1 MIDIL
6 ESDSSVKD
14 ILKEKNISLETDT
27 ASLEEIIKKVLL
39 DNEKSVNDYKA
50 GKENALKF
58 LMGMVMKEVKGSFNP
73 KLVNETLIKMCKK
86 M

>member
-1 MIDIL
+1 MLDIL
-6 ESDSSVKD
+6 ETNSSIKE

-27 ASLEEIIKKVLL
+27 ASLEKIIEKVLL

-50 GKENALKF
+50 GKDNALKF

-73 KLVNETLIKMCKK
+73 KLVNETLIKMCQK

>member
-1 MIDIL
+1 M
-6 ESDSSVKD
+6 
-14 ILKEKNISLETDT
+14 
-27 ASLEEIIKKVLL
+27 LL

-50 GKENALKF
+50 GKDNALKF

-73 KLVNETLIKMCKK
+73 KLVNETLIKMCQK

>member
-6 ESDSSVKD
+6 EKDSSIKE

-27 ASLEEIIKKVLL
+27 SSLIKIIEKVLL
-39 DNEKSVNDYKA
+39 ENEKSLNDYKA
-50 GKENALKF
+50 GKDNALKF
-58 LMGMVMKEVKGSFNP
+58 LMGMVMKETKGSFNP
-73 KLVNETLIKMCKK
+73 KLVNETLTKMCKK